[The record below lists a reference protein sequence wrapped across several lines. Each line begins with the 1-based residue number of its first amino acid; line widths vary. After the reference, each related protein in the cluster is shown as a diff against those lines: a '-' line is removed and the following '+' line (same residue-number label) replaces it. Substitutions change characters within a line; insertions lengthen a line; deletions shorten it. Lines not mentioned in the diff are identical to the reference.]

1 MTDAEGFIREWL
13 DEQGRLLGEEE
24 FAGESYMRV
33 QCYLTAREP
42 EYDADPRYHSL
53 NVDIADG
60 LILAGYSAQPV
71 VRAGDH
77 LPVTLGWQRAGE
89 EETVYGVRFGL
100 ALEGADPEEWIE
112 VAASS
117 VSVLDPESVSQE
129 SALQIPP
136 GTPPVEYSLI
146 IYLYDAS
153 TGGDPNLLT
162 TGLEIGTI
170 RVVKPLVPPPTPPLP
185 HEPWANFG
193 DLLQLTGYDLPALKV
208 EPGGH
213 VELRL
218 FWRAWGVP
226 LPLIRT
232 EMEWRDSQGLVV
244 VGETACLASRYPSR
258 VWEREELVRDLCQ
271 VEVPEAISSGNY
283 ELTMRLE
290 AFGPTGR
297 WEAIPFWSVAGW
309 EETFDLGMIEVIRP

>member
-1 MTDAEGFIREWL
+1 LIREWL
-13 DEQGRLLGEEE
+13 DEHGRLLGEEE

-60 LILAGYSAQPV
+60 LILAGYSAQTV
-71 VRAGDH
+71 VRAGDY
-77 LPVTLGWQRAGE
+77 LPVTLGWQTAGE
-89 EETVYGVRFGL
+89 EETVYGVRL
-100 ALEGADPEEWIE
+100 ALAPEGADPEDWIE

-117 VSVLDPESVSQE
+117 VSVLDPESPSQE
-129 SALQIPP
+129 SVIEIPP
-136 GTPPVEYSLI
+136 GTPPLEYSLI

-153 TGGDPNLLT
+153 TSGDPNLLT

-193 DLLQLTGYDLPALKV
+193 DLLQLTGY
-208 EPGGH
+208 
-213 VELRL
+213 ELRPLEVEAGSEIELHL

-232 EMEWRDSQGLVV
+232 EMEWRDRGGLAISS
-244 VGETACLASRYPSR
+244 EAACLANRYPST
-258 VWEREELVRDLCQ
+258 VWEREELVRDLCR